1 MDLVWT
7 NDDSSLADIIN
18 SGIIQPYLPHQ
29 TIKDAVQ
36 IHGHNVYVLILVD
49 DVFEG
54 EGGLELVS

>member
-18 SGIIQPYLPHQ
+18 SGIIQPYLLHQ

-54 EGGLELVS
+54 E

>member
-18 SGIIQPYLPHQ
+18 SGIIQPYLLHQ
-29 TIKDAVQ
+29 TIEDAVQ

-54 EGGLELVS
+54 E